1 MKSTHLRLLL
11 QRGGSRRLFIA
22 SILSAFI
29 WVAII
34 VVSAIVLARV
44 IVAIINRDS
53 SAFSLI
59 LILAAMWSLRAVFQS
74 TFEGWCSLQAVA
86 IKQGI
91 RTEVTSQL
99 DSYSH
104 VPPSVITTL
113 LVKGL
118 NSLDIYLGRFVPQ
131 LFFATVVPLVVIATL
146 FILDPLSS
154 LIAVLTLPLIPL
166 FGALIGRY
174 TADSVSKKWRTL
186 GSLSSYFEDSLRG
199 FVTLK
204 IFGRHSTQSS
214 RIEEM
219 GDKYTRETM
228 KVLTVSFLS
237 ALALELAA
245 TISVALIAVTIG
257 IRLVNDSIDFT
268 SALTVLILAPEVYF
282 PVRNAAS
289 LFHASADGTQALEQL
304 QEFQNKRQ
312 GAVQAVECDFS
323 TVNQISWKRWGLTI
337 PGRQL
342 SVLGEHTVKRGEV
355 HFILGESGAGKS
367 TFALN
372 LIGIT
377 HEADVEITTPQRTQ
391 FLTPELNDSW
401 FKHLGWVPQLPQLAH
416 GSVRDQFT
424 LISKG
429 ASDIEIEKIL
439 SRCGLEVR
447 DLPQGLDSKVGGAG
461 EGTNAASGGQIRKIA
476 VARALFSQPQLLIA
490 DEPTAD
496 LDSSSSDLVMNAL
509 REYATTGAIVICITH
524 DLSIVRPDDSRQSF
538 ETVVRS

>member
-1 MKSTHLRLLL
+1 VKSTHLRLLL

-22 SILSAFI
+22 SFLSAFI
-29 WVAII
+29 WVGII
-34 VVSAIVLARV
+34 VASAIVLARL
-44 IVAIINRDS
+44 IVAVINRDS

-59 LILAAMWSLRAVFQS
+59 LAIAALWIFRAVFQS
-74 TFEGWCSLQAVA
+74 SFESWCSLQAVS

-91 RTEVTSQL
+91 RSEVTLHL

-104 VPPSVITTL
+104 LPPSVITTL

-118 NSLDIYLGRFVPQ
+118 NSLDVFLGRFVPQ
-131 LFFATVVPLVVIATL
+131 LFFASVVPLVVITTL

-199 FVTLK
+199 FITLK
-204 IFGRHSTQSS
+204 IFGRHTTQSS

-237 ALALELAA
+237 ALALELTA

-268 SALTVLILAPEVYF
+268 SALAVLILAPEVYF

-304 QEFQNKRQ
+304 QEIQDKK
-312 GAVQAVECDFS
+312 QAIEQSVECDFS
-323 TVNQISWKRWGLTI
+323 EVNQISWKQWGLAI

-342 SVLGEHTVKRGEV
+342 SLLNERAVKRGEL

-377 HEADVEITTPQRTQ
+377 HDAELEIETPQGIH
-391 FLTPELNDSW
+391 LLKPELNDAW
-401 FKHLGWVPQLPQLAH
+401 FKNLGWVPQFPQLAF
-416 GSVRDQFT
+416 GTVRDQFT

-429 ASDIEIEKIL
+429 ASDSDIEKIL
-439 SRCGLEVR
+439 CGCGLELR
-447 DLPQGLDSKVGGAG
+447 DLPLGLDSTVGGAG
-461 EGTNAASGGQIRKIA
+461 EGTNSASGGQIRKIA
-476 VARALFSQPQLLIA
+476 VARALFSRPQVLIA

-496 LDSSSSDLVMNAL
+496 LDSNSADTVMKAL
-509 REYATTGAIVICITH
+509 RDYATSGAVVICITH
-524 DLSIVRPDDSRQSF
+524 DLSIVSPDDSRQNF
-538 ETVVRS
+538 EAVAPS

>member
-29 WVAII
+29 WVGLI

-59 LILAAMWSLRAVFQS
+59 AILAAIWSFRALFQA
-74 TFEGWCSLQAVA
+74 TFEGWCSLQAVS

-91 RTEVTSQL
+91 RSEVTSHL
-99 DSYSH
+99 DTYSH
-104 VPPSVITTL
+104 LPPSVITTL

-118 NSLDIYLGRFVPQ
+118 NSLDVYLGRFVPQ
-131 LFFATVVPLVVIATL
+131 LFFASVVPIVVIATL

-199 FVTLK
+199 FITLK
-204 IFGRHSTQSS
+204 IFGRHTTQSA

-289 LFHASADGTQALEQL
+289 LFHASADGTHALEQL
-304 QEFQNKRQ
+304 QEVQKKRQ
-312 GAVQAVECDFS
+312 EVIEEVDCDFS
-323 TVNQISWKRWGLTI
+323 TVNQISWKQWGLTI
-337 PGRQL
+337 PGRPL
-342 SVLGEHTVKRGEV
+342 SVLHEHTVKRGDV

-372 LIGIT
+372 LLGIT
-377 HEADVEITTPQRTQ
+377 HDAELEIETPQGVLSLR
-391 FLTPELNDSW
+391 PELSTSW
-401 FKHLGWVPQLPQLAH
+401 FKHLGWVPQFPQLAH

-424 LISKG
+424 LISRG
-429 ASDIEIEKIL
+429 VSDLEIEKIL
-439 SRCGLEVR
+439 LRCALDVR
-447 DLPQGLDSKVGGAG
+447 DLPQGLDSIVGGAG
-461 EGTNAASGGQIRKIA
+461 EGTNSASGGQIRKIA
-476 VARALFSQPQLLIA
+476 VARALFSQPQVLIA

-496 LDSSSSDLVMNAL
+496 LDSKSSEIVMKAL
-509 REYATTGAIVICITH
+509 RDYAATGVIVVCITH
-524 DLSIVRPDDSRQSF
+524 DLSIVRSDDSRQGF
-538 ETVVRS
+538 ETVVPS